1 MCAVLMDY
9 QHSLFHLTSKLE
21 KNNLKTFG
29 EAMLPEDCEVL
40 PEVFLADKRCCC
52 Y

>member
-1 MCAVLMDY
+1 
-9 QHSLFHLTSKLE
+9 
-21 KNNLKTFG
+21 LKTFG

-52 Y
+52 YWVWSVQTDERLHC